1 MMWGMKTFIPNFVY
15 GLIDLKHYYD
25 VHEHLKDKFQEEY
38 QYGLESFL
46 YTIYLLLKDN
56 ALAARKDIQASSG
69 FLRRA
74 YSIWDTKQQLIER
87 LIGLYNAIS
96 DKSEYKIT
104 NQDIEIVIDDLTLPE
119 ERNKIW
125 LSSMGPQYPVFEC
138 DDKVIVDYVAIYE
151 VLRTKLH
158 FRGET
163 DDFKGH
169 YFEAV
174 VKSRLKK
181 EGITLWKCQEQLKHQ
196 DGTSKEIDISFIVG
210 ESLFIGELK
219 SHMRSL
225 AYINGEKK
233 SLDFRQSL
241 LENAL
246 KEADQK
252 ALWLR
257 KHRSGANYSIPS
269 TVTRII
275 PFVVSSFVEYIWSKD
290 ENLWLTDEIPRI
302 CSAKECEL
310 LYSKDVAGAIGNKS
324 YVVKL
329 D

>member
-1 MMWGMKTFIPNFVY
+1 M
-15 GLIDLKHYYD
+15 
-25 VHEHLKDKFQEEY
+25 
-38 QYGLESFL
+38 
-46 YTIYLLLKDN
+46 
-56 ALAARKDIQASSG
+56 
-69 FLRRA
+69 
-74 YSIWDTKQQLIER
+74 
-87 LIGLYNAIS
+87 
-96 DKSEYKIT
+96 
-104 NQDIEIVIDDLTLPE
+104 
-119 ERNKIW
+119 
-125 LSSMGPQYPVFEC
+125 
-138 DDKVIVDYVAIYE
+138 
-151 VLRTKLH
+151 
-158 FRGET
+158 
-163 DDFKGH
+163 
-169 YFEAV
+169 
-174 VKSRLKK
+174 
-181 EGITLWKCQEQLKHQ
+181 
-196 DGTSKEIDISFIVG
+196 
-210 ESLFIGELK
+210 FIGELK